1 MKKKPTIN
9 TQAQALSSSPLDPI
23 LEGHV
28 SSKRERQEL
37 TPANGEGLFIGQCQ
51 NDRHP
56 SINGRVLIAWE
67 DGNSETS
74 EHWVPTIQGLA
85 VRKLDQVLLQQ
96 PLNWPEPVVV
106 GVLDSCSARNTPD
119 YKAGPTIDLKTDESV
134 RIISNNGSPLLE
146 IFQQDNQPVVRLL
159 TDDVDID
166 LNGKMKISA
175 ESIEFY
181 AKKGL
186 FSITAEGDV
195 VVKGD
200 VVELN

>member
-1 MKKKPTIN
+1 MKKKQTKN
-9 TQAQALSSSPLDPI
+9 TQAPSSSPLDPI
-23 LEGHV
+23 LEGYV
-28 SSKRERQEL
+28 SSRQEKQEL
-37 TPANGEGLFIGQCQ
+37 TPVNRQGLLIGQCQ

-56 SINGRVLIAWE
+56 SISGRVLIVWE
-67 DGNSETS
+67 DGDSGTS
-74 EHWVPTIQGLA
+74 EHWLPTIQGLA

-96 PLNWPEPVVV
+96 PLNWPEPVVI
-106 GVLDSCSARNTPD
+106 GVLDSCSVRNNPD

-134 RIISNNGSPLLE
+134 CIVSHSGSPLLE
-146 IFQQDNQPVVRLL
+146 IFQKDNQPVVRLL